1 MIATLLSLDLNFIIN
16 ILITREENKVL
27 IIKSLAVIIKS
38 LAVTFPNLKVT
49 FRHHAP
55 QLFEPPAWGDKA
67 PWLPL
72 YHLSKIFKA
81 LFDLSFISSYF

>member
-27 IIKSLAVIIKS
+27 IIKSLAVT
-38 LAVTFPNLKVT
+38 LMTFPNLKVT

-72 YHLSKIFKA
+72 YHLSKF
-81 LFDLSFISSYF
+81 F